1 MSCKDKK
8 KQEGYL
14 EITVGVQ
21 EKVRGLEVTMKD
33 IGRMEGFE
41 STKGLEDKLDENRE
55 RQRQTETDL
64 VYKVLAMVVAEL
76 LGTDDTM
83 EVSLH
88 KLLNEIDL
96 CELV

>member
-1 MSCKDKK
+1 
-8 KQEGYL
+8 
-14 EITVGVQ
+14 
-21 EKVRGLEVTMKD
+21 MKD
-33 IGRMEGFE
+33 IGRMEGFKG
-41 STKGLEDKLDENRE
+41 TKGLEDKLDEDRE

>member
-1 MSCKDKK
+1 
-8 KQEGYL
+8 
-14 EITVGVQ
+14 
-21 EKVRGLEVTMKD
+21 MKD

-41 STKGLEDKLDENRE
+41 GTKGLEDKLDEDRE

-64 VYKVLAMVVAEL
+64 VYEVLAMIVAEL

>member
-1 MSCKDKK
+1 
-8 KQEGYL
+8 
-14 EITVGVQ
+14 
-21 EKVRGLEVTMKD
+21 MKD

-41 STKGLEDKLDENRE
+41 GTKGLEDKLDEDRE
-55 RQRQTETDL
+55 RQRKTETDL

>member
-1 MSCKDKK
+1 
-8 KQEGYL
+8 
-14 EITVGVQ
+14 
-21 EKVRGLEVTMKD
+21 MKD

-41 STKGLEDKLDENRE
+41 GTKG
-55 RQRQTETDL
+55 L

>member
-1 MSCKDKK
+1 
-8 KQEGYL
+8 
-14 EITVGVQ
+14 
-21 EKVRGLEVTMKD
+21 MKD

-41 STKGLEDKLDENRE
+41 GTKGLEDKLDEDRE

-83 EVSLH
+83 EVSFH

>member
-1 MSCKDKK
+1 
-8 KQEGYL
+8 
-14 EITVGVQ
+14 
-21 EKVRGLEVTMKD
+21 MKD

-41 STKGLEDKLDENRE
+41 GTKGLEDKLDEDRE